1 MGIKNFFKKIGNG
14 IRNAGRWIK
23 DKALPVIGRIA
34 QPILNVM
41 GMIPGK
47 LGMIGKV
54 GSVVTSALQNITN
67 QIPNKD
73 VRDKINNV
81 IDKGNNTFQGA
92 IDKGKNIVDT
102 GQNIVNATKEGWNNI
117 KSSIKPAVM
126 PKVLK
131 PI

>member
-1 MGIKNFFKKIGNG
+1 MGIKDFFKKIGNG
-14 IRNAGRWIK
+14 LKSAGRWIK
-23 DKALPVIGRIA
+23 DKALPVVGRIA
-34 QPILNVM
+34 KPVL
-41 GMIPGK
+41 GMLGMLPGH

-54 GSVVTSALQNITN
+54 GSVVTGALQSITN

-81 IDKGNNTFQGA
+81 IDKGNNTFQGV

-102 GQNIVNATKEGWNNI
+102 GQNIVNTAKNEWNNI
-117 KSSIKPAVM
+117 KSAIKPAVM